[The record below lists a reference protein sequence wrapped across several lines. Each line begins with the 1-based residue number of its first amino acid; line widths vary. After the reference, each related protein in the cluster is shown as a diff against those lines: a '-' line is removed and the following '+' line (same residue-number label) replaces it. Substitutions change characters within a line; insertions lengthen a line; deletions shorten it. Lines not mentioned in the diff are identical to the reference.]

1 MSKSIFVSGI
11 DTDAGKSYCTAWLGL
26 YLRRKGLKVMTQ
38 KFIQTGNRDTS
49 EDIMV
54 HRRLMG
60 DAIDNEPWQLS
71 APEIYTYPASP
82 HLSAQIDGRP
92 VDIDKIDKA
101 RRELEKSCDVL
112 LVEGA
117 GGLMVPISEDTLTID
132 YPTSRKMP
140 VALVTNGR
148 LGSISHTILSLE
160 AIASRGL
167 ELRYVLYNTY
177 FDSDKT
183 IADDAREYIRR
194 YVGRHFPEAEFLI
207 VPDMSEAAQ

>member
-26 YLRRKGLKVMTQ
+26 YLRDKGFKVMTQ
-38 KFIQTGNRDTS
+38 KFIQTGNHDTS

-54 HRRLMG
+54 HRRVMG
-60 DAIDNEPWQLS
+60 DSVDNEPWTLS
-71 APEIYTYPASP
+71 APEIYSYPASP

-92 VDIDKIDKA
+92 VDLDKIDRA
-101 RRELEKSCDVL
+101 RRELESRCDVL

-117 GGLMVPISEDTLTID
+117 GGLMVPLDEETLTID
-132 YPTSRKMP
+132 YPSRHQLP

-148 LGSISHTILSLE
+148 LGSISQTILSLE
-160 AIASRGL
+160 AIAFRGL
-167 ELRYVLYNTY
+167 ELKYLLYNTY
-177 FDSDKT
+177 FDNDRI

-194 YVGRHFPEAEFLI
+194 YVTRHFPAAEFLI
-207 VPDMSEAAQ
+207 VPDLS